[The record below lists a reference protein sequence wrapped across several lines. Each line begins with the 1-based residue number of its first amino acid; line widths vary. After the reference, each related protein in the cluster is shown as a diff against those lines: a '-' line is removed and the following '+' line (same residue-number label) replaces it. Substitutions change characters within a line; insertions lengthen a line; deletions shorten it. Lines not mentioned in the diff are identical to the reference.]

1 MGWWMPMP
9 RQYLF
14 LLLPMFMAACGGGG
28 GGKTDVIR
36 TESNFSMH
44 LVGAPGDGVQAI
56 SLAIQKMELNGP
68 SGWVTVAS
76 PNAAF
81 SLISLV
87 DGSSAALATGVN
99 LPSGTYTSLRLALG
113 QGSTGQLTGGN
124 AMPLAPVAQVF
135 VIPVNLSMGSNV
147 ADLTLIVDPGRSI
160 QPKGNSLIFAP
171 ELRAVDRNASG
182 SIAGKFTDGAGLP
195 LAGALV
201 TAQYFRAFGEPVI
214 QRRALTRVDGNF
226 TLDLLPFGTPC
237 YAVCLP
243 QAGSRVFAAKASAV
257 FTLQA
262 GSPTAMFTTSFTQTA
277 DLSSTSGTV
286 TPVTN
291 QAQGDEI
298 QLVYGPVLAGSET
311 LSFIVGTS
319 PGILQGSA
327 ETWVFTG
334 LPAGSTYQLRA
345 SRRTWSADG
354 TFTEQL
360 RFSDDYAFLKNLN
373 FPYTFFF

>member
-1 MGWWMPMP
+1 MSRPL
-9 RQYLF
+9 LF
-14 LLLPMFMAACGGGG
+14 LMLPMLMAACSGGG

-56 SLAIQKMELNGP
+56 SLAIQKVELNGP

-76 PNAAF
+76 PNASF
-81 SLISLV
+81 SLISMV

-113 QGSTGQLTGGN
+113 QGSTGQLTGGS
-124 AMPLAPVAQVF
+124 AMPLALVAQVF
-135 VIPVNLSMGSNV
+135 VIPVNLTMGSNV

-160 QPKGNSLIFAP
+160 QPKGNSLVFAP

-182 SIAGKFTDGAGLP
+182 SITGKFTDGAGQP

-201 TAQYFRAFGEPVI
+201 TAQSFRAFGEPVI
-214 QRRALTRVDGNF
+214 QRRALTRADGNF

-243 QAGSRVFAAKASAV
+243 KVGSRVFASKASAA
-257 FTLQA
+257 FTPQT
-262 GSPTAMFTTSFTQTA
+262 GSPTATFTTNFTQNT

-298 QLVYGPVLAGSET
+298 QLVYGPVLAGGET

-319 PGILQGSA
+319 PGILEGSV

-345 SRRTWSADG
+345 ARRTWSADG
-354 TFTEQL
+354 TFSEQL
-360 RFSDDYAFLKNLN
+360 RFSDDYAFLKNMN